1 MYHYDSIT
9 AVIENSSLI
18 VVVVVAPPFVP
29 LSVSMCMIEQ
39 IPASDQIE
47 LPRERTRH
55 AERRKKIVL

>member
-18 VVVVVAPPFVP
+18 VVVAPPFVP